1 MTDETA
7 DLNPWDQQ
15 PRETAKAYA
24 AFTAYLRMD
33 PGERSTAR
41 VGQEFGKSKRLIDR
55 WSSTWSWVE
64 RVAAFDKSVADNWAA
79 ELMAQQG
86 DAIKELLE
94 SARLMRTKAHDYL
107 LKLTDEQVKDLK
119 PDVVIRM
126 LTAASRMISDAYTAA
141 SKPRPDDNEDD
152 VAAILAEIRGIVH
165 PGDE

>member
-1 MTDETA
+1 MDEP

-15 PRETAKAYA
+15 PRESAKAYA

-33 PGERSTAR
+33 PGERSGPKVA
-41 VGQEFGKSKRLIDR
+41 QECAKPESLIKR
-55 WSSTWSWVE
+55 WSSMWSWVE

-86 DAIKELLE
+86 DHIRGLLE
-94 SARLMRTKAHDYL
+94 TAALMRTKAHDYL
-107 LKLTDEQVKDLK
+107 LHLDDVELYRLK
-119 PDVVIRM
+119 PEVIIKM

-141 SKPRPDDNEDD
+141 AKPRPDDSEEDL
-152 VAAILAEIRGIVH
+152 AAILAELRALIH